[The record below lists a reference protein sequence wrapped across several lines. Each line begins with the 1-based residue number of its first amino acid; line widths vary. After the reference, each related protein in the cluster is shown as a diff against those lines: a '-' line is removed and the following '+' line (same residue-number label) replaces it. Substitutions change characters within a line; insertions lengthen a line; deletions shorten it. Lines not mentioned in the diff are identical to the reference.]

1 MRRAT
6 WCCCSCGSGSLTR
19 WRKDKGGKTVS
30 KKPIVVAG
38 RSYNSIEEMP
48 AEVRRVYDLA
58 VAARNEG
65 EDHDR
70 LKIVF
75 NGQEYEGLDKMP
87 PDIRKLYQTQQVA
100 METYRD
106 FSVDSTTP
114 RAGKV
119 NAPPQ
124 QHMDHGKGSFLTRYM
139 WPLIILGVIIVVTL
153 AIFL

>member
-1 MRRAT
+1 M
-6 WCCCSCGSGSLTR
+6 
-19 WRKDKGGKTVS
+19 S

-38 RSYNSIEEMP
+38 RSYNSVEEMP

-58 VAARNEG
+58 VASRSESG
-65 EDHDR
+65 DQDR

-75 NGQEYEGLDKMP
+75 NGKEYESLDKMP
-87 PDIRKLYQTQQVA
+87 PDVRKLYQTQQVA

-124 QHMDHGKGSFLTRYM
+124 KRMAASNSSFLRRYK
-139 WPLIILGVIIVVTL
+139 WLIAVAVVLALLLILAL
-153 AIFL
+153 R

>member
-1 MRRAT
+1 M
-6 WCCCSCGSGSLTR
+6 
-19 WRKDKGGKTVS
+19 S

-58 VAARNEG
+58 VAAQNEG
-65 EDHDR
+65 EDYDR

-87 PDIRKLYQTQQVA
+87 PDVRKLYQTQQVA

-124 QHMDHGKGSFLTRYM
+124 RSMDSGRGSFFRRYK
-139 WPLIILGVIIVVTL
+139 WLLLAAIVVLVVLIL
-153 AIFL
+153 AIR

>member
-1 MRRAT
+1 M
-6 WCCCSCGSGSLTR
+6 
-19 WRKDKGGKTVS
+19 S

-38 RSYNSIEEMP
+38 RSYNSVEEMP

-75 NGQEYEGLDKMP
+75 NGQEYESLDKMP
-87 PDIRKLYQTQQVA
+87 PDVRKLYQTQQVA

-124 QHMDHGKGSFLTRYM
+124 KRMEPAESSFFKRHKWL
-139 WPLIILGVIIVVTL
+139 LIAAAVVLVLLLVL
-153 AIFL
+153 AIR

>member
-1 MRRAT
+1 M
-6 WCCCSCGSGSLTR
+6 
-19 WRKDKGGKTVS
+19 S

-38 RSYNSIEEMP
+38 RSYNSVEEMP

-58 VAARNEG
+58 VAAQNES

-87 PDIRKLYQTQQVA
+87 PDVRKLYQTQQVA

-119 NAPPQ
+119 NAPPAKR
-124 QHMDHGKGSFLTRYM
+124 MEAARDSFFKRHK
-139 WPLIILGVIIVVTL
+139 WPLLAAAVLLVVLLIL
-153 AIFL
+153 AIR

>member
-1 MRRAT
+1 
-6 WCCCSCGSGSLTR
+6 
-19 WRKDKGGKTVS
+19 VS

-38 RSYNSIEEMP
+38 RSYNSVEEMP

-58 VAARNEG
+58 VAARSDG

-87 PDIRKLYQTQQVA
+87 PDVRKLYQTQQVA

-124 QHMDHGKGSFLTRYM
+124 KHMEANRGPFFKRHKWL
-139 WPLIILGVIIVVTL
+139 LIAAAVVLLVLLIL
-153 AIFL
+153 AIR